1 MLDISFYGKNGELQ
15 EIVEVSESFYEW
27 LARSEFSEIG
37 ASRETSIN
45 IDNEESL
52 LKLVDLNKGNRQRFK
67 DFLLE
72 AIQQESEAMLEKL
85 GDSPSK
91 EEYQKE
97 SYPLRKLQELLKIIT
112 NIQYQYLE
120 RY

>member
-85 GDSPSK
+85 GDYPSK
-91 EEYQKE
+91 EEYQSE
-97 SYPLRKLQELLKIIT
+97 SYPLRKLQEIIKVIT
-112 NIQYQYLE
+112 NTQYQYLE